1 MINNLNPSQ
10 FQTDLVALLSLAFI
24 MFFLWVN
31 RDKNNKF
38 EENTIKL
45 FAFLALGLTVAVA
58 IYAVYVLVGG

>member
-45 FAFLALGLTVAVA
+45 FAFLCICLTVALFV
-58 IYAVYVLVGG
+58 YAVYKIVGG